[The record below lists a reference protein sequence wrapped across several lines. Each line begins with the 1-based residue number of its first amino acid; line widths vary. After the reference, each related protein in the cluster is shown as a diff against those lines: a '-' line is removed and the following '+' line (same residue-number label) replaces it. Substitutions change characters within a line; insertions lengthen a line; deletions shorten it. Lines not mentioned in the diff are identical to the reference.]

1 MTARTDEASQ
11 RTSQSTQGLSMAAL
25 LWLGLALLGWAELA
39 GLAFDMGHPL
49 AQLAMPMSPQWSA
62 ANLLASFAMWA
73 VMMAAMMLPLALPMV
88 QPFVRCA
95 GAMGSARAR
104 ASLSTPVC
112 WCGCS
117 SASRQPRRSGCF
129 RPQAG

>member
-1 MTARTDEASQ
+1 
-11 RTSQSTQGLSMAAL
+11 MAAL